1 MIPQNDGAAAPG
13 AGGRNGP
20 VQSDGESLPLPG
32 LSGSVPAMHR
42 VSDLGRPLEGALWMA
57 GAGLSFVGVNGIV
70 RYLGTELPA
79 AQSAFI
85 RFGFGLLFLL
95 PALWTMRGMRIGP
108 EVGRLFLGRGGLHV
122 VAVVLWFYAMA
133 RVPVAEMAAIG
144 FLGPVIVLV
153 IGGLLLGEGLGA
165 RRVMAVLVAVAGGLI
180 VLRPGMRDLSL
191 GHLSQLGATVFFSLS
206 YIIAKRLSREAP
218 ASVIVA
224 MLSVT
229 VTLGLMPLA
238 LWQWQPVRW
247 EQCAWLAAVAALAT
261 LGHYAMA
268 RAFRAAPLAVTQP
281 VTFLQLI
288 WAALLGALAFGEPV
302 EAWVLAGGALIIL
315 AISANTW
322 AEARRDRLA
331 PALVEEP

>member
-1 MIPQNDGAAAPG
+1 
-13 AGGRNGP
+13 
-20 VQSDGESLPLPG
+20 
-32 LSGSVPAMHR
+32 
-42 VSDLGRPLEGALWMA
+42 MA

-85 RFGFGLLFLL
+85 RFGFGLMFLL
-95 PALWTMRGMRIGP
+95 PALWAMRGMRFAPG
-108 EVGRLFLGRGGLHV
+108 VGQLFLGRGALHV

-133 RVPVAEMAAIG
+133 RVPVAEMAAIAY
-144 FLGPVIVLV
+144 LGPVMVLV
-153 IGGLLLGEGLGA
+153 IGGLMLGEGLGG
-165 RRVMAVLVAVAGGLI
+165 RRIAAVLVAVAGGLI
-180 VLRPGMRDLSL
+180 VLRPGVRELSL

-218 ASVIVA
+218 ASAIVA
-224 MLSVT
+224 MLSVA
-229 VTLGLMPLA
+229 VTLGLAPLA
-238 LWQWQPVRW
+238 LVQWQAVRP
-247 EQCAWLAAVAALAT
+247 EQLAWLACVAGLAT

-302 EAWVLAGGALIIL
+302 EPWVLAGGALIIL

-322 AEARRDRLA
+322 AEARRERVVPA
-331 PALVEEP
+331 PVEDPCA

>member
-1 MIPQNDGAAAPG
+1 
-13 AGGRNGP
+13 
-20 VQSDGESLPLPG
+20 
-32 LSGSVPAMHR
+32 
-42 VSDLGRPLEGALWMA
+42 MA

-85 RFGFGLLFLL
+85 RFGFGLMFLL
-95 PALWTMRGMRIGP
+95 PALWAMRGMRFAPG
-108 EVGRLFLGRGGLHV
+108 VGQLFLGRGALHV

-133 RVPVAEMAAIG
+133 RVPVAEMAAIA
-144 FLGPVIVLV
+144 FLGPVMVLV
-153 IGGLLLGEGLGA
+153 LGGLMLGEGLGG
-165 RRVMAVLVAVAGGLI
+165 RRIAAVLVAVAGGLI
-180 VLRPGMRDLSL
+180 VLRPGVRELSL

-218 ASVIVA
+218 ASAIVA
-224 MLSVT
+224 LLSVA
-229 VTLGLMPLA
+229 VTLGLAPLA
-238 LWQWQPVRW
+238 LVQWQAVRP
-247 EQCAWLAAVAALAT
+247 EQLAWLACVAGLAT

-302 EAWVLAGGALIIL
+302 EPWVLAGGALIIL

-322 AEARRDRLA
+322 AEARRERVVPA
-331 PALVEEP
+331 PVEDP

>member
-1 MIPQNDGAAAPG
+1 L
-13 AGGRNGP
+13 R
-20 VQSDGESLPLPG
+20 G
-32 LSGSVPAMHR
+32 LAFASSFGFSPAMR
-42 VSDLGRPLEGALWMA
+42 NASDLGRPLEGALWMA
-57 GAGLSFVGVNGIV
+57 GAGLAFVGVNGIV

-85 RFGFGLLFLL
+85 RFGFGLLLLL
-95 PALWTMRGMRIGP
+95 PALWTLRGARFGP
-108 EVGRLFLGRGGLHV
+108 GVGQLFLGRGALHV

-133 RVPVAEMAAIG
+133 RVPVAEMAAIA
-144 FLGPVIVLV
+144 FLGPVLVLV
-153 IGGLLLGEGLGA
+153 IGGLMLGEGLGA
-165 RRVMAVLVAVAGGLI
+165 RRVAAVLVAVAGGLI
-180 VLRPGMRDLSL
+180 VLRPGLRELSL

-224 MLSVT
+224 VLSVT
-229 VTLGLMPLA
+229 VTVGLLPLA
-238 LWQWQPVRW
+238 VWQWQPVRG
-247 EQCAWLAAVAALAT
+247 EQLAWLACVAALAT

-288 WAALLGALAFGEPV
+288 WAAILGALAFGEPV
-302 EAWVLAGGALIIL
+302 EPWVIAGGALIIL

-322 AEARRDRLA
+322 AEARRDRA
-331 PALVEEP
+331 GPVGVEDL

>member
-1 MIPQNDGAAAPG
+1 
-13 AGGRNGP
+13 
-20 VQSDGESLPLPG
+20 
-32 LSGSVPAMHR
+32 
-42 VSDLGRPLEGALWMA
+42 MA

-85 RFGFGLLFLL
+85 RFGFGLMFLL
-95 PALWTMRGMRIGP
+95 PALWAMRGMRFAPG
-108 EVGRLFLGRGGLHV
+108 VGQLFLGRGALHV

-133 RVPVAEMAAIG
+133 RVPVAEMAAIA
-144 FLGPVIVLV
+144 FLGPVMVLV
-153 IGGLLLGEGLGA
+153 IGGLMLGEGLGG
-165 RRVMAVLVAVAGGLI
+165 RRVAAVLVAVAGGLI
-180 VLRPGMRDLSL
+180 VLRPGVRELSL

-218 ASVIVA
+218 ASAIVA
-224 MLSVT
+224 MLSVA
-229 VTLGLMPLA
+229 VTLGLAPLA
-238 LWQWQPVRW
+238 LVQWQAVRP
-247 EQCAWLAAVAALAT
+247 EQLAWLACVAGLAT

-302 EAWVLAGGALIIL
+302 EPWVLAGGALIIL

-322 AEARRDRLA
+322 AEARRERVVPA
-331 PALVEEP
+331 PVEDP

>member
-1 MIPQNDGAAAPG
+1 MRA
-13 AGGRNGP
+13 
-20 VQSDGESLPLPG
+20 
-32 LSGSVPAMHR
+32 
-42 VSDLGRPLEGALWMA
+42 VSDLGRALEGALWMA

-70 RYLGTELPA
+70 KYLGTELPA

-85 RFGFGLLFLL
+85 RFGIGLLFLL
-95 PALWTMRGMRIGP
+95 PALWAMRGMRFAPG
-108 EVGRLFLGRGGLHV
+108 VGRMFLGRGALHV
-122 VAVVLWFYAMA
+122 VAVILWFYAMA
-133 RVPVAEMAAIG
+133 RVPVAEMAAIA
-144 FLGPVIVLV
+144 FLGPVMVLV

-165 RRVMAVLVAVAGGLI
+165 RRVAAVLVAVAGGLI
-180 VLRPGMRDLSL
+180 VLRPGLRELTL
-191 GHLSQLGATVFFSLS
+191 GHLSQLGATVFFSMS

-224 MLSVT
+224 VLSVT
-229 VTLGLMPLA
+229 VTLGLAPLA
-238 LWQWQPVRW
+238 LLHWEPVRW
-247 EQCAWLAAVAALAT
+247 EQYAWLACVAGLAT
-261 LGHYAMA
+261 MGHYAMA

-302 EAWVLAGGALIIL
+302 EVWVIAGGALIIL

-322 AEARRDRLA
+322 AEARRERQA